1 MCKEILWMERVF
13 KRDYRGEHEQYKVQG
28 IHTEKKLT
36 KTGLM
41 VIPLEENKN
50 QRQNEQTSQSP
61 AAQLLTSELQDG
73 E

>member
-1 MCKEILWMERVF
+1 
-13 KRDYRGEHEQYKVQG
+13 
-28 IHTEKKLT
+28 
-36 KTGLM
+36 M